1 LANYSQ
7 VTNAGDGGYDLSG
20 RRVVYGIARANARAG
35 GDGISHDRSVNGRV
49 WPVFREKRM
58 SAFKYFKL
66 SDFNCQET
74 GENEMDLDFI
84 MSLDELRE
92 ACGFPFVIT
101 SGYRSPRHS
110 LEAKK
115 SSPGQHAQGIAADIA
130 VSGGAQRW
138 TIVTKAIEQGFTGI
152 GVAKTFIHVDRRD
165 SSPMLWTYV

>member
-1 LANYSQ
+1 MKKSNLN
-7 VTNAGDGGYDLSG
+7 
-20 RRVVYGIARANARAG
+20 
-35 GDGISHDRSVNGRV
+35 VNL
-49 WPVFREKRM
+49 E
-58 SAFKYFKL
+58 
-66 SDFNCQET
+66 
-74 GENEMDLDFI
+74 DLDPKMTEF
-84 MSLDELRE
+84 MNKLEKALDREL
-92 ACGFPFVIT
+92 VVT